1 MESDDRPAVSV
12 PPPLVFG
19 IALGAGLALGRT
31 PRDATPRC
39 RIVRALGTASVI
51 AGAALGIA
59 TLATLRA
66 AGTTA
71 NPYGRASAL
80 VTRGP
85 FVWTRNPAYVGA
97 TSIFVGVA
105 MREGSLPA
113 LVLLPIALALV
124 DHHIVDAEERYLTRT
139 FGDAYDAYA
148 KETPRWF

>member
-1 MESDDRPAVSV
+1 MDSDDRPAVSV
-12 PPPLVFG
+12 PPPLIFG
-19 IALGAGLALGRT
+19 VALGIGLALGRT
-31 PRDATPRC
+31 PKDASPRS
-39 RIVRALGTASVI
+39 RIVRALGTASVL

-80 VTRGP
+80 VTHGP

-113 LVLLPIALALV
+113 LVMLPIALALV
-124 DHHIVDAEERYLTRT
+124 DHHVVDAEERYLART
-139 FGDAYDAYA
+139 FGETYDDYA
-148 KETPRWF
+148 RKTPRWF